1 MKHKFDYRY
10 GLVPLAEWKRD
21 VKQKFFEAKNMKNLT
36 CCVTSSNGYIV
47 VLQRS
52 EMFEGWASVVLKFN
66 VIDLVKITSRKSV
79 KNSVILHV
87 KEKNDSADEV
97 DDYTVSEYFFTVKEK
112 KECVKTIRDEFYKA
126 TNG

>member
-1 MKHKFDYRY
+1 M
-10 GLVPLAEWKRD
+10 
-21 VKQKFFEAKNMKNLT
+21 
-36 CCVTSSNGYIV
+36 
-47 VLQRS
+47 LQRS
-52 EMFEGWASVVLKFN
+52 EMFEGWASVILKFN